1 MTSFVGV
8 DLHRNNFTYC
18 IRENGEEKKIGKCE
32 ISELKGFASLLG
44 KDTAMAVEATGNTF
58 MFCRFLKAH
67 VGRLVVVNPSQFK
80 VISTSTKKTDKHDA
94 KILAEFLEKDMLP
107 EVRMKDD
114 LQAKISSLTQTRE
127 KLVQLRTVLKNKVNN
142 LLAANFIVLKREELS
157 TETGLRKALSFHFDP
172 ITDTELFVVVEQ
184 IRSLNQSIE
193 KLDKAIEDHGSKMD
207 GFKNLKSIKG
217 IGSKGAATL
226 LSTIG
231 NIVVIKLTGQ
241 RTSVWY
247 PETLRLIEAIVEI
260 DGEPKRMTFI
270 TDNFTWAAS
279 SICDLYKARWA
290 IEVFFKE
297 IKQTLQL
304 SDFIGYNENA
314 VRWQIWTALLTYIL
328 LRFIAWQNEWK
339 HTFTRLFTA
348 LRGVIWRCLDMGS
361 VLRCCGTAS
370 DSVRMRGAPEQAYL
384 PGFAQL

>member
-32 ISELKGFASLLG
+32 ISDLKGFASLLG
-44 KDTAMAVEATGNTF
+44 KNTVMAVEATGNTF

-80 VISTSTKKTDKHDA
+80 VISMSTKKTDRHDA
-94 KILAEFLEKDMLP
+94 KVLAEFLEKDMLP

-172 ITDTELFVVVEQ
+172 ITDTEMFVVVEQ

-193 KLDKAIEDHGSKMD
+193 KLDKAIEDHG
-207 GFKNLKSIKG
+207 
-217 IGSKGAATL
+217 AATL

-231 NIVVIKLTGQ
+231 NIHDFRSSKQLAAYIGIVPRVSNSNDTVCHGRITKNGSKIARTTLVQCALIAKRYSPYLHAFHESVKSRRGGAKANIALARKFLDIVYRTLKNNWMFEDFTQFKL
-241 RTSVWY
+241 V
-247 PETLRLIEAIVEI
+247 
-260 DGEPKRMTFI
+260 K
-270 TDNFTWAAS
+270 N
-279 SICDLYKARWA
+279 
-290 IEVFFKE
+290 
-297 IKQTLQL
+297 
-304 SDFIGYNENA
+304 
-314 VRWQIWTALLTYIL
+314 
-328 LRFIAWQNEWK
+328 
-339 HTFTRLFTA
+339 
-348 LRGVIWRCLDMGS
+348 
-361 VLRCCGTAS
+361 
-370 DSVRMRGAPEQAYL
+370 
-384 PGFAQL
+384 